1 MLGAL
6 TEKMQGL
13 VKKLAGTKKLT
24 DANIADAV
32 SEVRVALL
40 EADVN
45 YSVVKTLVQRV
56 KEKALGDEVLKA
68 VSPGQQFVKI
78 VHEELASL
86 MGGDEVELNL
96 GKKPAVLMV
105 CGLQGSGKT
114 TTCAKLAKFLMK
126 KGKVAKPLLAACD
139 LQRPA
144 AIEQLKTLGKEIG
157 VDVFSVENEKRP
169 EKVALEALEKVRQ
182 GGYDCLIVDTAG
194 RLHIDETLMQEL
206 KEVRDLVKPQEI
218 LFVANASTGQDAV
231 KVADEFNKRVE
242 VTGSILTML
251 DGNTRGGAA
260 ISIRE
265 VTGKPLKF
273 EGVGEKLD
281 DLQVF
286 NPQSMADRILG
297 MGDTINL
304 VRKAQEHFDE
314 NEAKELEKKLR
325 KASFTYSDYLKQ
337 IQSFKKMGPLKGLLN
352 MLPGAGML
360 KDLDI
365 DEKEITRVEA
375 IIQSMTKAEREE
387 KVDLIPSRR
396 HRIAKGCGL
405 KVDDVNR
412 LVKSFERAKS
422 FFKNMPNMNQLQKMM
437 GGSLWR

>member
-1 MLGAL
+1 MLGML

-13 VKKLAGTKKLT
+13 VKKLTGTKKLT
-24 DANIADAV
+24 DSNISDAV
-32 SEVRVALL
+32 SEVRMALL

-68 VSPGQQFVKI
+68 VSPGQQFVKV

-86 MGGDEVELNL
+86 MGGDEAELNL
-96 GKKPAVLMV
+96 VRRPVVIML

-114 TTCAKLAKFLMK
+114 TTCGKLARYLVK
-126 KGKVAKPLLAACD
+126 KGLVKKPLLAACD

-157 VDVFSVENEKRP
+157 VEVFSIEGEKRP
-169 EKVALEALEKVRQ
+169 EKVAEAAVAQVKQ

-206 KEVRDLVKPQEI
+206 KVVRDIVQPQEI

-325 KASFTYSDYLKQ
+325 KATFTYSDYLKQ

-352 MLPGAGML
+352 MLPGGGML
-360 KDLDI
+360 KDMDI
-365 DEKEITRVEA
+365 DEKEITRVAA
-375 IIQSMTKAEREE
+375 IIQSMTQAERDE

-396 HRIAKGCGL
+396 HRVAKGCGL